1 MFHFNDDNS
10 LTDDTLSDR
19 DRLTLMTHRTRGFV
33 KAMLD
38 DGANGR
44 ELVYSLTYTATDF
57 GLYQSE
63 NSYHVF
69 PRMLEGIVDAT
80 QNVIED
86 EQSRKQAAASDS
98 NVVKLPLPNSRNLD
112 ATPALNSVTAR
123 RNTTRISSLSQIDEN
138 NIVDNEEYDEDPH
151 EVLESDGNV
160 IGSQTWSGG
169 SWVTVYEYKGKF
181 FVSNEVEITECDT
194 AKQAFSRANFGGQQ
208 YDKVDQRFVDPQYDH
223 LFE

>member
-19 DRLTLMTHRTRGFV
+19 ERLTLMTQRTRGFV

-57 GLYQSE
+57 GLYQTE

-69 PRMLEGIVDAT
+69 PRMLEGIVDAAR
-80 QNVIED
+80 NVIED
-86 EQSRKQAAASDS
+86 EQSRTHAATSDS
-98 NVVKLPLPNSRNLD
+98 NILKLPLPNSHNLD
-112 ATPALNSVTAR
+112 ATPALNSVTAGR
-123 RNTTRISSLSQIDEN
+123 STTRISSLSQIDEN
-138 NIVDNEEYDEDPH
+138 NIVDDEEYDEDPRQ
-151 EVLESDGNV
+151 VLESDGNV

-194 AKQAFSRANFGGQQ
+194 AEKAFSRANFGGQQ
-208 YDKVDQRFVDPQYDH
+208 YDKIDQQFVDPQYEH
-223 LFE
+223 IFE